1 LRNSSQFGYVRA
13 PDKHLDQIIVQAVI
27 ELSLKVPFEAPRLD
41 FPGLEYQPVTFVVDP
56 AHPQLDGDFHA

>member
-1 LRNSSQFGYVRA
+1 LRKFSKFGYVRA
-13 PDKHLDQIIVQAVI
+13 PDKHLDQVIVQAVK

-56 AHPQLDGDFHA
+56 AYR